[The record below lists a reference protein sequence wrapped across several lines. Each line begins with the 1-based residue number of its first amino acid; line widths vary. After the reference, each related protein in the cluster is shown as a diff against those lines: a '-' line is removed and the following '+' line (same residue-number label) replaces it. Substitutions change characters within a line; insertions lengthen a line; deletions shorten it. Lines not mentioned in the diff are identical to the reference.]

1 MAILAACNNV
11 ETGLLVEEVTPPT
24 FDEDTGGCSFEPGS
38 IDFPLTFDAQQMSVM
53 NVRTEVTNVL
63 SPDGGSTVI
72 VTDPEL
78 IVAPSL
84 SVTPLRF
91 DFRWECDSNG
101 FTAGQGPLILPAF
114 SVENPFCLDTRD
126 EANSDFAGFDVVS
139 ATGTRVAPGETA
151 IWSITPITPQLGDAL
166 QTAFRLAELSEN
178 CCTQAGGCQNAPN
191 QATVGFCADLQALLN
206 DVAPGSFDVQVPETV
221 NIWRPYIF
229 YTAQGTNALGQTRI
243 PGFPLRLRGIYEGIT
258 AEGDLVTSTEFIRD
272 INVCKGEVAGAGG
285 LGACTSQ
292 LTINCM
298 Q

>member
-1 MAILAACNNV
+1 MATLVACNNI
-11 ETGLLVEEVTPPT
+11 ETGLVVEEVPPPG
-24 FDEDTGGCSFEPGS
+24 DGCVFEPGD
-38 IDFPLTFDAQQMSVM
+38 IDFSLTFDAQQMSSM
-53 NVRTEVTNVL
+53 FIPTEVTNVMTAE
-63 SPDGGSTVI
+63 GTTI
-72 VTDPEL
+72 VTEEPEVV
-78 IVAPSL
+78 ITPSL

-139 ATGTRVAPGETA
+139 ATGGRIAPGETG

-166 QTAFRLAELSEN
+166 QTAFRLAELSED
-178 CCTQAGGCQNAPN
+178 CCNEAGGCQNAPGR
-191 QATVGFCADLQALLN
+191 ATVGACLELQNLLN
-206 DVAPGSFDVQVPETV
+206 DVAPDSFNVQQAETV

-229 YTAQGTNALGQTRI
+229 YTAQGANALGQSRI

-258 AEGDLVTSTEFIRD
+258 AQGDLITSTEFIRD
-272 INVCKGEVAGAGG
+272 VDVCKGEVAGAGG
-285 LGACTSQ
+285 LGACASQ
-292 LTINCM
+292 RTIDCL